1 MPWPKGNALW
11 ASAVVG
17 YGPTKAEQSHWLFG
31 EECSL
36 ELCAAFG
43 IQRGEV
49 SPFHGKDAGLE
60 SKKFKRSW
68 PYFVII
74 RSFLAT

>member
-17 YGPTKAEQSHWLFG
+17 YGPTKAEQSHWLSG

-43 IQRGEV
+43 MIPRDQDSAWRSV
-49 SPFHGKDAGLE
+49 SFPWKG
-60 SKKFKRSW
+60 RW
-68 PYFVII
+68 P
-74 RSFLAT
+74 